1 MADKNG
7 KKWFEEGYDQSSD
20 PAAKKP
26 EYKIPEATI
35 GPASPDTKTVVS
47 REEARKMGMKTET
60 LPTQFELEH
69 PIVTGSKAT
78 DEKGWIDN
86 DGNVHLNSR
95 ATEARSKAAAEDRA
109 QGRDY
114 KTAKAPSSYE
124 LDLRKRNLGEKHY
137 DGTYVHSDGDLK
149 HIIDQYGQTDPEL
162 AKVAQAELDKRNP
175 KPAASAQPQR
185 SNLGGRTTDEWVKW
199 MKSQGYSDA
208 EIAAA
213 YEKEG
218 YSREGDK
225 FKAAM
230 AKYNEDSE
238 GAGSG
243 SGSGSRKAKPTTEEM
258 LAEGEEHASKTAL
271 KEKADAIDEMTDKFQ
286 SDIDKINKYITD
298 NTDKIDQALEKKR
311 SLRQLRDTLPTT
323 IIGAY
328 KRGDFGDLS
337 DPDEKKD
344 AKRTMGYFILNQIQ
358 TALMQAAQGA
368 YAAAGKSYTAPTQ
381 SAWDAYRKKL
391 SDTGVETTFK
401 QRQEANTAGV
411 NLIED
416 QGKNYIN
423 LQGKRFDI
431 TGSAFS
437 DALKKFQSDVD
448 DKEYL
453 RRMEQDSRYAE
464 TLTDKERSNIAALRY
479 LASQEGDKNIAA
491 QADVLASKIIYE
503 KNKND
508 AGARKELISAQQAAL
523 NLKLTQSQIREKD
536 MLIEQISTTMKL
548 TEAQIQELKV
558 LTNGYIIDNKYKGAE
573 HMQKIITGY
582 ADTISKAVDAALPD
596 NIEVF

>member
-26 EYKIPEATI
+26 EYKIPEASI

-175 KPAASAQPQR
+175 KPTAPAQPQR
-185 SNLGGRTTDEWVKW
+185 SNLGGRTTEEWVKW

-230 AKYNEDSE
+230 AKYNEGSDGKGGDE
-238 GAGSG
+238 GGDG
-243 SGSGSRKAKPTTEEM
+243 KGGNGKD
-258 LAEGEEHASKTAL
+258 EEHASQTAL
-271 KEKADAIDEMTDKFQ
+271 NEKNAAIDEMAKKYQ
-286 SDIDKINKYITD
+286 SYIDQINQYITD
-298 NTDKIDQALEKKR
+298 NYESIDQALEKKR

-368 YAAAGKSYTAPTQ
+368 YAAAGKSYSAPTE

-416 QGKNYIN
+416 QGKNYID
-423 LQGKRFDI
+423 LEGKRFDI
-431 TGSAFS
+431 TGNSFS
-437 DALKKFQSDVD
+437 RALDKFQDNID
-448 DKEYL
+448 DKEYIK
-453 RRMEQDSRYAE
+453 RMKQDSEYAAS
-464 TLTDKERSNIAALRY
+464 LTDEERSNLAALRA
-479 LASQEGDKNIAA
+479 LQSQDVNTNIKA
-491 QADVLASKIIYE
+491 QAGVLASMIIYE

-558 LTNGYIIDNKYKGAE
+558 LTNGYVIDNKYKGAE
-573 HMQKIITGY
+573 HLQKIISGY
-582 ADTISKAVDAALPD
+582 ADTITKGVDAALPD